1 VSGLV
6 AITGF
11 GFVGAPGCGSQA
23 AAHALARGEAVVR
36 PIDDT
41 SGYLPAGAP
50 RTAALVDREDL
61 VPHLLPG
68 QARRMSPP
76 ARYAVAAA
84 RMALAEAGLADV
96 EEEGGPAAVVLAT
109 AFGPASYTER
119 LCRQIFLEGPEAAS
133 PALFTEC
140 VASAAASQV
149 AISCGAHG
157 VNLTVVQREAGPLA
171 AVLRA
176 AEEVASGR
184 ARRALAGSVDEMT
197 PLLLAALAQM
207 RALGEPCRPF
217 DRARAGM
224 LAGEGAAVLLLEREE
239 EARARGA
246 RVLATVEA
254 GVRAFDPTAGRA
266 GWGRGGEALAG
277 RLRGGLARASL
288 AEGTVDA
295 VVSGA
300 SGARTGDALEAAV
313 LRAWRAELPPV
324 LVPKAV
330 LGEYGGSLLAG
341 ALLAVQGRPF
351 GPTPHFREPER
362 EGVVPHDGRALPPP
376 RRVLVTALAAG
387 GAAAW
392 MVLGAA
398 RA

>member
-1 VSGLV
+1 MTPSV
-6 AITGF
+6 AITGI
-11 GFVGAPGCGSQA
+11 GFVGPPGCGAEA
-23 AAHALARGEAVVR
+23 AASALARGEPVVR
-36 PIDDT
+36 AMDGRA
-41 SGYLPAGAP
+41 GYLPPGAP
-50 RTAALVDREDL
+50 NTAALVDAEAL
-61 VPHLLPG
+61 AAHLPPG

-84 RMALAEAGLADV
+84 RMAMARAGLEEL
-96 EEEGGPAAVVLAT
+96 EEEGGRAAVVLAT

-133 PALFTEC
+133 PSLFTEC

-149 AISCGAHG
+149 AIACGAHG
-157 VNLTVVQREAGPLA
+157 VNLTMAQREAGPVA

-176 AEEVASGR
+176 AHEAASGR

-197 PLLLAALAQM
+197 PLLHAALAQL
-207 RALGEPCRPF
+207 RALGDPCRPF
-217 DRARAGM
+217 DRARAGT
-224 LAGEGAAVLLLEREE
+224 LAGEGATVLLLERED

-266 GWGRGGEALAG
+266 GWGHGGDL
-277 RLRGGLARASL
+277 LARKLASGMGR
-288 AEGTVDA
+288 AAIPPESVDA

-313 LRAWRAELPPV
+313 LRGWRDALPPV

-341 ALLAVQGRPF
+341 ALLAAQGRPF
-351 GPTPHFREPER
+351 GPTPHFREPDEG
-362 EGVVPHDGRALPPP
+362 GVVPHDGRPLAPPA
-376 RRVLVTALAAG
+376 RVLVTALASG

-392 MVLGAA
+392 MVLGAGQA
-398 RA
+398 

>member
-1 VSGLV
+1 MTPAV

-11 GFVGAPGCGSQA
+11 GFVGASGCGAEA
-23 AAHALARGEAVVR
+23 AATAVARGEPVVR
-36 PIDDT
+36 AIDH
-41 SGYLPAGAP
+41 SAGYLPPGAP
-50 RTAALVDREDL
+50 RMAALVDGDGL
-61 VPHLLPG
+61 AAHLPPG
-68 QARRMSPP
+68 RARRMSPP
-76 ARYAVAAA
+76 ARFAVAAA
-84 RMALAEAGLADV
+84 RMAVAQAGLAEV
-96 EEEGGPAAVVLAT
+96 EEGGGPAAVVLAT
-109 AFGPASYTER
+109 TFGPASYTER

-133 PALFTEC
+133 PSVFTEC

-149 AISCGAHG
+149 AIACGAHG
-157 VNLTVVQREAGPLA
+157 VNLTVAQREAGPVT

-176 AEEVASGR
+176 ADEVASGR

-197 PLLLAALAQM
+197 PLLHAALAQL

-217 DRARAGM
+217 DRARAGT
-224 LAGEGAAVLLLEREE
+224 LAGEGATVLLLERAE

-266 GWGRGGEALAG
+266 GWGRGGGALAAK
-277 RLRGGLARASL
+277 LAARIPPRS
-288 AEGTVDA
+288 VDA

-300 SGARTGDALEAAV
+300 SGARAGDALEATV
-313 LRAWRAELPPV
+313 LRTWRSDLPPV

-341 ALLAVQGRPF
+341 ALLAAQGRPF
-351 GPTPHFREPER
+351 GPTPHFRESDEG
-362 EGVVPHDGRALPPP
+362 GVVPHDGRALAPPD
-376 RRVLVTALAAG
+376 RVLVTALAAG

-392 MVLGAA
+392 MVLGAG

>member
-1 VSGLV
+1 MTPAV

-11 GFVGAPGCGSQA
+11 GFVGAPGCGPDA
-23 AAHALARGEAVVR
+23 AARALERAEPVVHAV
-36 PIDDT
+36 DDAG
-41 SGYLPAGAP
+41 GYLAPGAP
-50 RTAALVDREDL
+50 RAAALVQGEGLSAYLRA
-61 VPHLLPG
+61 G

-84 RMALAEAGLADV
+84 RMALAQAGLADV
-96 EEEGGPAAVVLAT
+96 EEGGGPAAVVLAT

-119 LCRQIFLEGPEAAS
+119 LCRQIFVEGPEAAS

-149 AISCGAHG
+149 AIACGAHG
-157 VNLTVVQREAGPLA
+157 VNLTVAQREAGPVA

-176 AEEVASGR
+176 ADEVASGR

-197 PLLLAALAQM
+197 PLLHAALAQM

-217 DRARAGM
+217 DRARTGT
-224 LAGEGAAVLLLEREE
+224 LPGEGAAVLLLERED

-266 GWGRGGEALAG
+266 GWGRGGAVLAD
-277 RLRGGLARASL
+277 RLRARV
-288 AEGTVDA
+288 EPDGVDV

-300 SGARTGDALEAAV
+300 SGARAGDALEAAV
-313 LRAWRAELPPV
+313 LHAWRPALPPV

-341 ALLAVQGRPF
+341 ALLAAEGRPF
-351 GPTPHFREPER
+351 GPTPHFREPDEG
-362 EGVVPHDGRALPPP
+362 GVVPHDGRALPPP
-376 RRVLVTALAAG
+376 GRVLVTALAAG

-392 MVLGAA
+392 MVLGAG
-398 RA
+398 RT